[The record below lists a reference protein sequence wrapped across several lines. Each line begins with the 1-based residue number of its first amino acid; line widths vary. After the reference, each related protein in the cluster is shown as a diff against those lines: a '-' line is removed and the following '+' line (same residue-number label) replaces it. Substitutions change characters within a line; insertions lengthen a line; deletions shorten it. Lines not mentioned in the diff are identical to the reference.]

1 MEAKVF
7 PHHKII
13 GFDDRFLIPGGS
25 ELTIGEDVFE
35 TDSSN
40 PKDLRRAFKKFQ
52 NTKQTN
58 RVLLN
63 KMIQAVA

>member
-1 MEAKVF
+1 
-7 PHHKII
+7 
-13 GFDDRFLIPGGS
+13 LIPGGS

-35 TDSSN
+35 SESSD